1 MVPMLELFQAN
12 VASIYSP
19 FTIQYI
25 DCEQYKQL
33 CVEKFNVTS
42 YPHFRL
48 IIDGEN
54 IDVVPWLQLAQNNTH
69 YMALA
74 MSEVDFSK
82 NRSRC
87 DDPNYVFQTAHNH
100 SLALGYYRL
109 VSGKPTI
116 CTIKSNNSRF
126 DKLVTYSGKRIS
138 AIAKFDR
145 NAQPAQTFQRM
156 VHTLPEYSVEFRPR
170 LENIKYR
177 VGRAVDYATGQFC
190 PLAQAKRDERHR
202 KKREQEANISASKT
216 SE

>member
-1 MVPMLELFQAN
+1 M
-12 VASIYSP
+12 
-19 FTIQYI
+19 
-25 DCEQYKQL
+25 
-33 CVEKFNVTS
+33 
-42 YPHFRL
+42 
-48 IIDGEN
+48 
-54 IDVVPWLQLAQNNTH
+54 
-69 YMALA
+69 
-74 MSEVDFSK
+74 
-82 NRSRC
+82 
-87 DDPNYVFQTAHNH
+87 
-100 SLALGYYRL
+100 
-109 VSGKPTI
+109 
-116 CTIKSNNSRF
+116 
-126 DKLVTYSGKRIS
+126 TYSGKRIS